1 MDHCSQQR
9 VLQVCRRPTLRSHFR
24 SVHTLAVNLQVSKG
38 NADLGV
44 VAVVHGKEVAWTSQ
58 TEGGDYLE
66 IKRNG
71 QKLSDGLELKRQFV
85 VVVICF

>member
-1 MDHCSQQR
+1 M
-9 VLQVCRRPTLRSHFR
+9 
-24 SVHTLAVNLQVSKG
+24 
-38 NADLGV
+38 GV

-71 QKLSDGLELKRQFV
+71 QKLSDGLELRDNL
-85 VVVICF
+85 